1 MLEDVARVML
11 SPKAELFF
19 DRLESFASPEDLKQV
34 LDLTLRLTEV
44 IETEKPSKAVALLST
59 LVFMLLW
66 AAELIPVELQLASFG
81 TVFSNPQQPM
91 EQKARLHL
99 VREDGGANG

>member
-1 MLEDVARVML
+1 MLEDVARAIL

-19 DRLESFASPEDLKQV
+19 DRLESFASHEDRKQI

-44 IETEKPSKAVALLST
+44 IETEKPPQAVALLST
-59 LVFMLLW
+59 LVSMLLW
-66 AAELIPVELQLASFG
+66 AAELIPVELQLTFFG
-81 TVFSNPQQPM
+81 TVFSTPQQPM
-91 EQKARLHL
+91 EQKARLYL